1 MNRTRFITF
10 SRVATAG
17 LAALVCLMM
26 FAEPTLAQDTDLR
39 PPTPTATED
48 PPLLR
53 TYFVLAL
60 LGALVVGANAIPS
73 RRGHQD

>member
-1 MNRTRFITF
+1 M
-10 SRVATAG
+10 
-17 LAALVCLMM
+17 LCLMVCVDP
-26 FAEPTLAQDTDLR
+26 ALAQDTGIR
-39 PPTPTATED
+39 PPTPNATED

-53 TYFVLAL
+53 TYLVLVL